1 MEGEGAERSAGE
13 SAWRESV
20 RGRMQVY
27 ISSLLT
33 PPSRQPPSVF
43 CSISEPAGALSSTTD
58 KLGGS
63 FSLSFLS
70 LFEMTCKCDTSHP
83 E

>member
-1 MEGEGAERSAGE
+1 MTGKKEMEGEGAGRRAGE

-27 ISSLLT
+27 ISSLPS

-43 CSISEPAGALSSTTD
+43 CSISKAAGALSSTTD
-58 KLGGS
+58 TLGG
-63 FSLSFLS
+63 
-70 LFEMTCKCDTSHP
+70 
-83 E
+83 